1 MRSKKHDY
9 SFNGNLMVS
18 YTDVLLGSSLRLEN
32 TQPDTNT
39 DRITGRIIS
48 NPTML
53 LGFVFDYMLD
63 CRDEEEA
70 FTYYK
75 KNKTEMDRIYKV
87 DRIIK
92 HLSIKEG
99 CGVRLTPNKQLHLAL
114 YMYYEE
120 RNDLDPKKIQ
130 NILNPPKIR
139 RIEEDR

>member
-1 MRSKKHDY
+1 MESKKHDY

-18 YTDVLLGSSLRLEN
+18 YTEVLLGSSLRLEN

-39 DRITGRIIS
+39 DRISGRVIS

-53 LGFVFDYMLD
+53 LGFVFDYMLG
-63 CRDEEEA
+63 CKDEEEA

-75 KNKTEMDRIYKV
+75 KNKTEVDRIYKV

-92 HLSIKEG
+92 HLSFREEY
-99 CGVRLTPNKQLHLAL
+99 GVRITPNKQLHLAL

-120 RNDLDPKKIQ
+120 KNDLDSEKIK

-139 RIEEDR
+139 RI